1 MIDWARWRVATTEY
15 AGADALCLLWARV
28 AVKWPW
34 AMQVRGLGAR
44 DEWRWSGPKV
54 VWRLARYVTCS
65 FQVSS
70 ELGEYLRG
78 GHSTRELDGLDALRG
93 STFFGESGGSSRSFG
108 GGAGGAGAGSPSQR
122 PECELL
128 ALVYRSANASRIH
141 R

>member
-1 MIDWARWRVATTEY
+1 MATTEY

-34 AMQVRGLGAR
+34 AMQVPGLGAR

-54 VWRLARYVTCS
+54 VWRLARYVRCS

-78 GHSTRELDGLDALRG
+78 GHSTRELDGLDALRV
-93 STFFGESGGSSRSFG
+93 STFFGESGDLRGRSGVARAVQVQVQVQVRQGSDQS
-108 GGAGGAGAGSPSQR
+108 GS
-122 PECELL
+122 
-128 ALVYRSANASRIH
+128 
-141 R
+141 